1 MAYILLYEDLEVN
14 DGRWEIFYVCVY
26 AEVLAYIETYDDV
39 EVYGGREAISCVVC
53 LGACVWDQIKTR
65 LFLIHWIIRSSMKKT

>member
-14 DGRWEIFYVCVY
+14 DGRWDIFYVCVY

-39 EVYGGREAISCVVC
+39 EVYGGREAIFCVVC
-53 LGACVWDQIKTR
+53 LVACV
-65 LFLIHWIIRSSMKKT
+65 